1 MRNKV
6 ILLTLILGCLT
17 GCGPTPPPKPELNS
31 LQIQAMQTQQFNASK
46 RNTFNA
52 VMTVLQNEGYV
63 IQAAN
68 YDTGFITAQSATKK
82 VSSDLGD
89 MRFGLFFGGVGGSAQ
104 PEHITYDESV
114 SAFVTPIN
122 TVKHKSAA
130 KVRLSFVAHKTI
142 SGNGTRTEDQQI
154 IDSSVYKKA
163 FVDIRQQLFVA
174 PDM

>member
-6 ILLTLILGCLT
+6 ILLTLILGFLT
-17 GCGPTPPPKPELNS
+17 GCGPTPPPKPKLNS
-31 LQIQAMQTQQFNASK
+31 LQIQAMQTQQFNTSK

-52 VMTVLQNEGYV
+52 VMTILQNEGYV

-68 YDTGFITAQSATKK
+68 YDTGFITAQSATKN
-82 VSSDLGD
+82 VNSGFGD
-89 MRFGLFFGGVGGSAQ
+89 IFVDALIIGGGGAAH
-104 PEHITYDESV
+104 PEHISYNKSV
-114 SAFVTPIN
+114 SAFVTPIK
-122 TVKHKSAA
+122 TAKHKSAA

>member
-6 ILLTLILGCLT
+6 ILLIVVLGFLT
-17 GCGPTPPPKPELNS
+17 GCGPTPPPKPKMNS
-31 LQIQAMQTQQFNASK
+31 LQVQAMQTEQFNASK

-63 IQAAN
+63 IQAAS
-68 YDTGFITAQSATKK
+68 YDTGFITAQSATKEANP
-82 VSSDLGD
+82 DFGD
-89 MRFGLFFGGVGGSAQ
+89 IFVGALIGGGGGTAQ
-104 PEHITYDESV
+104 PEHISYNKSV
-114 SAFVTPIN
+114 SAFVTPVQ
-122 TVKHKSAA
+122 TAKHKSAA

-154 IDSSVYKKA
+154 LDSSVYKKA